1 MLFTIMQSPKHI
13 MKGFSVRN
21 HSIGRERRLNLTKQT
36 LDKTIHY
43 PKSVSYEDIDTCVFE
58 WLDNELYFEHDGEKY
73 PTYKLFTNQRIGEY
87 GQVWQR
93 LDDKGNL
100 EVNFKTLTR
109 ESNPQK
115 GDNQG
120 GNMNIP
126 GYRDYPVFQNI
137 VTDEN
142 GYSHKEIYYMKQ
154 PSSID
159 LLYTISIVTS
169 SYRALNEFNELMQ
182 LQFNSI
188 QRYIF
193 PNGFAMPLTLEA
205 VSDESETQ
213 LDDRKYYS
221 QTYQI
226 KCHAFIIRQKD
237 YTVKLVPIREKLIVL
252 NGRNKDKKRTSVV
265 EFMGRYSGYET
276 KVETLTNQTCT
287 NDTVLK
293 IEKENVPFD
302 ELYNPI
308 SGHTEPIE
316 YESEGLPICA
326 DTTEKEDHFDNMRM
340 EFNFPIDPCNPVYEY
355 TFSGGSENYLW
366 VLESVNSSNI
376 DSFTLEL
383 NGEELNYENDSIEF
397 NDGDVLVIHA
407 IMQNPFRSGEI
418 SIICVEPDRLAED

>member
-1 MLFTIMQSPKHI
+1 MQSPKHI

-43 PKSVSYEDIDTCVFE
+43 PKSVSYEDIDTCVFK

-252 NGRNKDKKRTSVV
+252 NGRNKDKKRSSVV
-265 EFMGRYSGYET
+265 EFMGRYSGHET

-316 YESEGLPICA
+316 YESEGLPICTG
-326 DTTEKEDHFDNMRM
+326 TTEKEDHFDNMRM

>member
-1 MLFTIMQSPKHI
+1 

-87 GQVWQR
+87 GQIWQR

-205 VSDESETQ
+205 ISDESETQ

-252 NGRNKDKKRTSVV
+252 KGNNRDKKRSSVV
-265 EFMGRYSGYET
+265 DFIGRYSGYET
-276 KVETLTNQTCT
+276 KVETLTNKTCT
-287 NDTVLK
+287 DNTALK
-293 IEKENVPFD
+293 IEKENISFE

-316 YESEGLPICA
+316 YESEGLPICT
-326 DTTEKEDHFDNMRM
+326 DTTEKEDYSDNMRM

-366 VLESVNSSNI
+366 VLESVNSDNI

-397 NDGDVLVIHA
+397 NDGDVLAIHA